1 MKETQIQKK
10 KKKKSQADPP
20 YEAEFIVWIPHF
32 K

>member
-1 MKETQIQKK
+1 MKETQIQ